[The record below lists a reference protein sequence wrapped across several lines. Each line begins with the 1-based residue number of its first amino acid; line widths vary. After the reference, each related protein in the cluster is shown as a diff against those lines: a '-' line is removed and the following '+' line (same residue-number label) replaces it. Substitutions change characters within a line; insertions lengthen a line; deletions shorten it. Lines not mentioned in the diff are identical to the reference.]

1 MREKENGVEERE
13 NEPEIAEGM
22 EDVDEDTQQSVD
34 VAIRGNQ
41 EQGLVLDSQKIDALI
56 NKARRGVVCFSEV
69 NKFDFQCV
77 AMSKDWSIDE
87 FERLAARITQ
97 QIEAYKYSLLY
108 SNVPLAPI
116 FRVSSPSL
124 VTKHFAFDDKHDN
137 FPGGESRNLC

>member
-97 QIEAYKYSLLY
+97 QIEAYKYSFILLEFSSG
-108 SNVPLAPI
+108 SNLSCFFSISHYAKYYPPPL
-116 FRVSSPSL
+116 
-124 VTKHFAFDDKHDN
+124 
-137 FPGGESRNLC
+137 